1 MIKQSKRTEMSYSKI
16 AEEKYI
22 YIINVL
28 SLSIYTCFIR
38 IPLNQIQKQ
47 ETNGDLTYE
56 VKEGVYV
63 RK

>member
-38 IPLNQIQKQ
+38 IPLNQI
-47 ETNGDLTYE
+47 
-56 VKEGVYV
+56 
-63 RK
+63 